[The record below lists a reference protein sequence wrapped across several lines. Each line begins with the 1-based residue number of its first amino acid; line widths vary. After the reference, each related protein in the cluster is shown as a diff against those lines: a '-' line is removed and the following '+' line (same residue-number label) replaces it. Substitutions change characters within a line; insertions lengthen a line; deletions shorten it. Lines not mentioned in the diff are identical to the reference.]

1 MVGIPAPAIV
11 GKSLLKDGTP
21 GASVV
26 VEATEP
32 PEVVEAV
39 LSAEEE
45 ESVVDAS
52 VDDAVVLLEVDFAV
66 VEVASSVW
74 SLRFGRSEVFWAYAI
89 GAPARASSASS
100 CVFFAMR
107 TMFAVPCLSNERS
120 RRGCCGVTR
129 RSSICAVASVRL
141 FVSSLFPSLPVSKCP
156 TLFVGGE

>member
-74 SLRFGRSEVFWAYAI
+74 SLRSGTSWAYAI
-89 GAPARASSASS
+89 GAPARASSASN

-107 TMFAVPCLSNERS
+107 TMFAVQ
-120 RRGCCGVTR
+120 RRV
-129 RSSICAVASVRL
+129 
-141 FVSSLFPSLPVSKCP
+141 
-156 TLFVGGE
+156 

>member
-100 CVFFAMR
+100 WVLFAMR
-107 TMFAVPCLSNERS
+107 TMFAVPTVCLSNERLQ
-120 RRGCCGVTR
+120 RGCCGVTR
-129 RSSICAVASVRL
+129 RSSICAVASIRL
-141 FVSSLFPSLPVSKCP
+141 FVSSLP
-156 TLFVGGE
+156 